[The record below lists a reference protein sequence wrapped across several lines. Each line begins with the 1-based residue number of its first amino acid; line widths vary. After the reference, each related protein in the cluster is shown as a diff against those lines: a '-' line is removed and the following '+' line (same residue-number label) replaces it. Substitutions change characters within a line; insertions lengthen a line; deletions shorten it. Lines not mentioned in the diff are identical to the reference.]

1 MSNRIHP
8 RRTTLAVGLLAVLTL
23 GACNAGALARATD
36 PAPTVSQ
43 PSAGD
48 SEPATQPS
56 DGGIATGGSPPG
68 GSPPAAC
75 ESCDPID
82 PEKPIVG
89 RPGPV
94 SPPPGDGATHVKPRQ
109 GVKDAIPHA
118 IDHIDI
124 ASDGRSVTVY
134 WWGGVDAC
142 YALKEVQVDQRPDG
156 TLVITV
162 LEGRRGDIAKDT
174 ACIDIALLKATTI
187 TLDQPLYVD
196 GSAA

>member
-8 RRTTLAVGLLAVLTL
+8 RRKTLAVGLLAVLTL

-56 DGGIATGGSPPG
+56 DGGIATG